1 MSIEMKTPERY
12 IGKWRITHMDEW
24 DQDFVDLVV
33 PGNFTIRKDGMGSFQ
48 FGAVQ
53 GEMDCRIEKTAADMV
68 LGFSWNGSDECDPAS
83 GRGWVKVSGK
93 QMEGHIFFHLG
104 DDSAFTAKKTR

>member
-1 MSIEMKTPERY
+1 
-12 IGKWRITHMDEW
+12 MDEW

-33 PGNFTIRKDGMGSFQ
+33 PGYVKIQKSGSGSFQ

-53 GEMDCRIEKTAADMV
+53 GEMDCRVEKTGDNTV
-68 LGFSWNGSDECDPAS
+68 LGFSWDGSDESEQVC
-83 GRGWVKVSGK
+83 GRGWIRVNGK

-104 DDSAFTAKKTR
+104 DDSRFTAEKTR